1 MYTPHTV
8 TIYNVGEN
16 PDTLEQTFN
25 VTFLRGVFLDRRQA
39 ANIEKSGLRDA
50 DAATLFIPFTVEAVD
65 AVTETPKMYLGP
77 KAYRSMEAEGED
89 VSGFWTLEPGGLS
102 SGADSFFIK
111 GEVLNYNGYGY
122 LRDHYDDV
130 YDITTIDTRDFG
142 SADMQHWQV
151 GAR

>member
-8 TIYNVGEN
+8 TIYNVGED
-16 PDTLEQTFN
+16 PDTLQQEYN
-25 VTFLRGVFLDRRQA
+25 ITFLRGVFLDRREA

-50 DAATLFIPFTVEAVD
+50 DVATLFIPFSVDAVD
-65 AVTETPKMYLGP
+65 AVTGARKQYISP
-77 KAYRSMEAEGED
+77 KAYRQLED
-89 VSGFWTLEPGGLS
+89 TSNYWTLEGGGLA

-111 GEVLNYNGYGY
+111 GEVVNYTGYAQM
-122 LRDHYDDV
+122 REMYDDV

-142 SADMQHWQV
+142 SPDMQHWQV

>member
-1 MYTPHTV
+1 MYTPHVV

-16 PDTLEQTFN
+16 PITLEQEYN
-25 VTFLRGVFLDRRQA
+25 VTFLRGVFLDRREA

-50 DAATLFIPFTVEAVD
+50 DAATLFIPFSVEAVD
-65 AVTETPKMYLGP
+65 AVTGAPKQYIGP
-77 KAYRSMEAEGED
+77 KAYRQLED
-89 VSGFWTLEPGGLS
+89 VSGYWTMEGGGLS

-111 GEVLNYNGYGY
+111 GEVLNYNGYGKMRE
-122 LRDHYDDV
+122 LYDDV

-142 SADMQHWQV
+142 SPDMQHWQV

>member
-16 PDTLEQTFN
+16 PDTLETEYN
-25 VTFLRGVFLDRRQA
+25 MTILRGVFLDRREA
-39 ANIEKSGLRDA
+39 ASIEKSGLRDA
-50 DAATLFIPFTVEAVD
+50 DAATLYIPFSVEAVD
-65 AVTETPKMYLGP
+65 AVTGSPKQYIGP
-77 KAYRSMEAEGED
+77 KAYRQLDD
-89 VSGFWTLEPGGLS
+89 VSGYWTLEGGGLD

-111 GEVLNYNGYGY
+111 GEVVNYTGYGKM
-122 LRDHYDDV
+122 RQMYDDV

-142 SADMQHWQV
+142 SPDMQHWQV

>member
-16 PDTLEQTFN
+16 PDTLEQEYN
-25 VTFLRGVFLDRRQA
+25 MTFLRGVFLDRRQA

-50 DAATLFIPFTVEAVD
+50 DAATLFIPFSVEAVD
-65 AVTETPKMYLGP
+65 AVTGAPKEYIGP
-77 KAYRSMEAEGED
+77 KAYRQLAD
-89 VSGFWTLEPGGLS
+89 TSGYWTLEPGGLG
-102 SGADSFFIK
+102 SGADSFFVK
-111 GEVLNYNGYGY
+111 GEVVNYLGYGKMRE
-122 LRDHYDDV
+122 LYDDV